1 MFAIGIER
9 VVIPIMNPN
18 GIDYYIEFVEKEII
32 NDLPQE
38 VQKDF
43 QDSIAYYRKYAATLK
58 QYMFDLG
65 DN

>member
-9 VVIPIMNPN
+9 VVIPTMNSN
-18 GIDYYIEFVEKEII
+18 EMDYSIEFVEKELI

-38 VQKDF
+38 AQKDF
-43 QDSIAYYRKYAATLK
+43 QDTIAYYRKYTATLK

>member
-1 MFAIGIER
+1 
-9 VVIPIMNPN
+9 MNPN

>member
-1 MFAIGIER
+1 MRRKDIWLSLIHILA
-9 VVIPIMNPN
+9 
-18 GIDYYIEFVEKEII
+18 EFVEKEII

-38 VQKDF
+38 AQKDF